1 MKIETLNNGLRVVMV
16 PIEGL
21 RSVTVEVGV
30 KIGAKY
36 EDRGEWGLS
45 HFLEHM
51 AFKGT
56 TKRPSPEAVFN
67 EIDALGASGNAETD
81 LDMTSYHITTV
92 NSNLEWAVELLA
104 DIMFNPQY
112 SDKELEKEKGVI
124 IEEIRMY
131 EDNPMMGM
139 SGKYYDEVWKPSNR
153 GCWSVSAGV
162 DDIKQITRKKLVDF
176 RDKYL
181 DPTRMVLVI
190 SGNIGR
196 LDKLH
201 SWLDKYWGEY
211 KNRQSIDLPVVT
223 INWSPP
229 GSQTVHRD
237 GLEQGHF
244 CVGVPG
250 ITKLSQDRYAL
261 RLLEVILSG
270 NTSSKLFSEI
280 RTKRGWAYYVYSI
293 SQSMIEGGLIGIQS
307 GVRLDKLEDAV
318 DLATEVMIKSY
329 QQITPEEIAR
339 SKSYLLGKIELAL
352 DRSEFWSSYVGEKVL
367 LENTLPIIGEEL
379 NKYRGVEVEDIIRV
393 AKKYFIDHEI
403 RSLIIS
409 R

>member
-1 MKIETLNNGLRVVMV
+1 MKVEVLNNGLRVVLV
-16 PIEGL
+16 PIDGL

-36 EDRGEWGLS
+36 EDQEEWGLS

-56 TKRPSPEAVFN
+56 TKRPNPEAVFN
-67 EIDALGASGNAETD
+67 EIDTLGASGNAETD
-81 LDMTSYHITTV
+81 LDMTSYYITTV
-92 NSNLEWAVELLA
+92 NSNLEWAVEILA
-104 DIMFNPQY
+104 DIMFDPQLNE
-112 SDKELEKEKGVI
+112 KELEKEKGVI
-124 IEEIRMY
+124 IEEIKMY

-139 SGKYYDEVWKPSNR
+139 SGKYYEKVWKPSNR

-162 DDIKQITRKKLVDF
+162 DDIRLVTREKLINF
-176 RDKYL
+176 RNKYQ

-190 SGNIGR
+190 SGNIGK

-201 SWLDKYWGEY
+201 KWLDKYWGNY
-211 KNRQSIDLPVVT
+211 KNEESTDLPVVT
-223 INWSPP
+223 INWSLP
-229 GSQTVHRD
+229 GSQVIHRN

-261 RLLEVILSG
+261 RLLEVVLSG

-307 GVRLDKLEDAV
+307 GVRLDKLGEAI
-318 DLATEVMIKSY
+318 DLATEVMTKCY
-329 QQITPEEIAR
+329 QQITPEEIVR
-339 SKSYLLGKIELAL
+339 SKSYVVGKIELAL

-367 LENTLPIIGEEL
+367 LENKLPIIDEEIR
-379 NKYRGVEVEDIIRV
+379 KYREVEVEDIIRV
-393 AKKYFIDHEI
+393 AKKYFIDEEI